1 MDRKISLFVIALS
14 GTRLKKCAQPFTC
27 PFFKVARPRNCCDPC
42 TACAGPKRRGKSRS
56 TRMRCKLFA
65 AAREERRKCSMLWQ
79 QVRVSIWFRGPL
91 APRLQRFLAA
101 VRDFQAGRRRTALS
115 TVISKRM
122 ARSLRRHFLP
132 ILLGKGLDVKVH
144 GACHCGYI
152 RYEAEV
158 DPETVSICH
167 CTDCQIMTGTAYR
180 TTVQAGAA
188 AFKLLSGAPKTY
200 VKTAE
205 SGNRR
210 AHAFCPE
217 CGTPVYSAAAQHP
230 QTYGLRIGSIAQRD
244 ALPPKKQIWC
254 DSALAWSGNIT
265 AVPRHARQPV

>member
-1 MDRKISLFVIALS
+1 MLNWRLPPMTVFAP
-14 GTRLKKCAQPFTC
+14 GTSKR
-27 PFFKVARPRNCCDPC
+27 VA
-42 TACAGPKRRGKSRS
+42 
-56 TRMRCKLFA
+56 
-65 AAREERRKCSMLWQ
+65 
-79 QVRVSIWFRGPL
+79 
-91 APRLQRFLAA
+91 
-101 VRDFQAGRRRTALS
+101 AGRFAGIFVHCSR
-115 TVISKRM
+115 
-122 ARSLRRHFLP
+122 
-132 ILLGKGLDVKVH
+132 KGVDVKVQ
-144 GACHCGYI
+144 GGCHCGLI
-152 RYEAEV
+152 RYEAQV

-188 AFKLLSGAPKTY
+188 SFKLISGEPKIY

-205 SGNRR
+205 SPNRR

-217 CGTPVYSAAAQHP
+217 CGTPVYSAAEHDP

-254 DSALAWSGNIT
+254 DSALAWSGDIT